1 MRIISSPVFQL
12 RDIIRTL
19 LTSSSSCDLISTFL
33 TYGQSLGASSIHGY
47 LVDRCYETQTLI
59 NDEFSSY
66 QGVALCITYDIKL
79 NEQQWEDI
87 FGIHESTSI
96 ISKTASSFFHLTD
109 FLCILS
115 GSRVVYYDPNERMI
129 NDERAYVSIF
139 DLENDDIEMFQDQFS
154 PLDYFLLKSK
164 TFYNG
169 TLIRLPLR
177 TTSNT
182 QISTQIQTLD
192 DIKQQ
197 ILRYFSSNHSF
208 IELLLT
214 QTNINTIGFDYTKD
228 FQVFTK
234 FLSIEKHLLTTIH
247 DTQSTTQILHITLSK
262 LINEIHT
269 RFVIIYFNSL
279 M

>member
-12 RDIIRTL
+12 RDIIRSL
-19 LTSSSSCDLISTFL
+19 LTSSSPSCDLISTFL

-66 QGVALCITYDIKL
+66 QGVALCITYDTKL
-79 NEQQWEDI
+79 SEQQWEDI

-96 ISKTASSFFHLTD
+96 RAKTATSFFHLTD

-139 DLENDDIEMFQDQFS
+139 DLENDEIEMFQDQFS

-177 TTSNT
+177 TTLNNP
-182 QISTQIQTLD
+182 ISSEIQTLED
-192 DIKQQ
+192 VKQQ

-214 QTNINTIGFDYTKD
+214 QTNINTIEFDYTKD
-228 FQVFTK
+228 FQILTK
-234 FLSIEKHLLTTIH
+234 FLSIEKQLLTTIH
-247 DTQSTTQILHITLSK
+247 DTQSTTQVIQLILSK
-262 LINEIHT
+262 LSNDINT
-269 RFVIIYFNSL
+269 RFVYSSNS
-279 M
+279 